1 MILRRSMTISSMAG
15 GSVEVICGGMFSGKT
30 EELLRRVRREQYARK
45 KIQLFKHGLDQ
56 RYTEGHVE
64 SHSTLRLP
72 SEEASRAKDLR
83 ELVLDTT
90 QVVGIDEAQFF
101 DDEIVAVANELAD
114 RGIRVIVAGL
124 DTDYRGVPF
133 GPMPHLM
140 AIAEDVTKIRAVCVL
155 CGGPASR
162 SHRLSQKGSQVE
174 VGATD
179 TYEARCRS
187 CDKLH
192 VCDVT
197 NMNRYETYS

>member
-1 MILRRSMTISSMAG
+1 MPN

-30 EELLRRVRREQYARK
+30 EELLRRIRREQYARR

-64 SHSTLRLP
+64 SHSSLKLP
-72 SEEASRAKDLR
+72 SEEVATAQDLIR
-83 ELVLDTT
+83 QVKEETR
-90 QVVGIDEAQFF
+90 VVGIDEVQFF
-101 DDEIVAVANELAD
+101 DDEIVAVANHLAD
-114 RGIRVIVAGL
+114 RGVRVIVAGL
-124 DTDYRGVPF
+124 DTDYKGVPF

-162 SHRLSQKGSQVE
+162 SHRLSREGDQVQ

-179 TYEARCRS
+179 VYEARCRS
-187 CDKLH
+187 CDALH
-192 VCDVT
+192 VCPVQST
-197 NMNRYETYS
+197 TTSYETTH

>member
-1 MILRRSMTISSMAG
+1 MSV
-15 GSVEVICGGMFSGKT
+15 GSVEIVCGGMYSGKT
-30 EELLRRVRREQYARK
+30 EELLRRMRRESYARK

-56 RYTEGHVE
+56 RYTEGYVE
-64 SHSTLRLP
+64 SHSTHKLP
-72 SEEASRAKDLR
+72 SEEVRTAKELRARVRAS
-83 ELVLDTT
+83 T

-101 DDEIVAVANELAD
+101 DDELVFLVNELAD

-162 SHRLSQKGSQVE
+162 SHRLSREGEQVE
-174 VGATD
+174 VGALES
-179 TYEARCRS
+179 YEARCRS

-192 VCDVT
+192 ICSVPT
-197 NMNRYETYS
+197 L